1 MLGQVVSMFL
11 RPSLHE
17 VRTFRHVFIHP
28 SSSQFTY
35 RQHHPHCS
43 DGKAKGWRSDQP
55 EATEPVKYKARR
67 KPQPLS
73 PALFEDH
80 FLPPSH
86 AFACVTNTRNFP
98 TQISMKL
105 EL

>member
-1 MLGQVVSMFL
+1 MRSGLLLDTLVSVPL
-11 RPSLHE
+11 APN
-17 VRTFRHVFIHP
+17 TFHIKD
-28 SSSQFTY
+28 
-35 RQHHPHCS
+35 RQHDPHCS

-73 PALFEDH
+73 PALFQDH

-86 AFACVTNTRNFP
+86 AFAYVTNARNFP